1 MWWKERRVDI
11 KVEQEETGEMTSRH
25 ACKVEKTRK
34 IARVTKI
41 IAPAFKDC
49 EAKVADFPAFARAP
63 EKLATADGA
72 KNFTFPVS
80 GLDLNV
86 FSRVSNGRTVEFVI
100 WGDTAGDGTE
110 DGAPEE
116 LSTAIFFAMG

>member
-1 MWWKERRVDI
+1 
-11 KVEQEETGEMTSRH
+11 
-25 ACKVEKTRK
+25 
-34 IARVTKI
+34 VTKI
-41 IAPAFKDC
+41 IAPALKDC
-49 EAKVADFPAFARAP
+49 EAKVADFAAFARAP

-100 WGDTAGDGTE
+100 
-110 DGAPEE
+110 
-116 LSTAIFFAMG
+116 